1 MSKKYK
7 LTDETVK
14 INGKTLHR
22 IEALKDFNNVKRGDK
37 GGFVESELN
46 LSQKGNCWIYNNAY
60 VYDDA
65 CVNDNAR
72 IANNA
77 IINDNAH
84 IYDNAEI
91 LDYAYVFC
99 NAHIYDNARV
109 SGNARVF
116 ENAKVCGN
124 TVVFGETCMR
134 GTAIV
139 LDNTDYIVLKNWWSS
154 GRYFTWTRSNNMW
167 SVGCFYGTGE
177 ELIKKAYQD
186 SKKSGLEYER
196 IVHYVEDV
204 LKSENNGKEIQVNR
218 RNH

>member
-139 LDNTDYIVLKNWWSS
+139 LDNTDYIVFKNWWSS

-177 ELIKKAYQD
+177 ELIKKAYKD
-186 SKKSGLEYER
+186 SELSGREYER
-196 IVHYVEDV
+196 VVRYVESI
-204 LKSENNGKEIQVNR
+204 LAEENLSKGTN
-218 RNH
+218 

>member
-84 IYDNAEI
+84 IYDNAEV
-91 LDYAYVFC
+91 LDYVYVFC
-99 NAHIYDNARV
+99 NAHIY
-109 SGNARVF
+109 GNAKVYDNSRIYG
-116 ENAKVCGN
+116 NAKVCGN
-124 TVVFGETCMR
+124 TAVFGEACIR

-139 LDNTDYIVLKNWWSS
+139 LDNTDYIVFKNWWSS

-177 ELIKKAYQD
+177 ELIKKAYKD
-186 SKKSGLEYER
+186 SELSGREYER
-196 IVHYVEDV
+196 IVKYVEEI
-204 LKSENNGKEIQVNR
+204 KKEYGK
-218 RNH
+218 

>member
-7 LTDETVK
+7 LIDETVK

-65 CVNDNAR
+65 CVSDNAR

-139 LDNTDYIVLKNWWSS
+139 LDNTDYIVFKNWWSS

-177 ELIKKAYQD
+177 ELIKKAYKD
-186 SKKSGLEYER
+186 SELSGREYER
-196 IVHYVEDV
+196 VVRYVESI
-204 LKSENNGKEIQVNR
+204 LAEENLSKGTN
-218 RNH
+218 